1 MLHRPTFLQ
10 DPPSPLRPANM
21 PSERDPLLPQADPS
35 KSDHPKHP
43 GGVGPMEISRSMRYG
58 ILAGIWT
65 ASFLSVCNNSA
76 THLMKI
82 CSKFHLVPCATV
94 LEQYVQSLH
103 WSLNLVLTA
112 KLVTRVVATLVA
124 TCEHGPAYTER
135 VLSESPCLSVAVDLV
150 RLQQGPPGKLARNRV
165 RQYRLSSHCRA
176 AQYASLLTDTFMQI
190 LAGDVHLHAAV
201 WPTVQCHGTPTR
213 QPNGRVLCRPG
224 NPRVWVFRKYG
235 DPHRREIREHSANNP
250 TNLDSNVSS
259 L

>member
-1 MLHRPTFLQ
+1 MLVAFQAVIQLPYNSGPSTHSLSVPLDVNDILLEVLHRPTFQQ
-10 DPPSPLRPANM
+10 DPPPPLRPANM

-112 KLVTRVVATLVA
+112 KPITRVVATLVA
-124 TCEHGPAYTER
+124 TCEHVPHI
-135 VLSESPCLSVAVDLV
+135 LSERYL
-150 RLQQGPPGKLARNRV
+150 
-165 RQYRLSSHCRA
+165 RA
-176 AQYASLLTDTFMQI
+176 PA
-190 LAGDVHLHAAV
+190 
-201 WPTVQCHGTPTR
+201 
-213 QPNGRVLCRPG
+213 
-224 NPRVWVFRKYG
+224 
-235 DPHRREIREHSANNP
+235 
-250 TNLDSNVSS
+250 
-259 L
+259 